1 MHPINPILIYILA
14 AFYMFAIIL
23 NINSFFSV
31 PASRSRQPSIASPSG
46 SPKSNEGDK
55 SKSIRSRKMK
65 KSNDSGKN
73 INSKFD

>member
-46 SPKSNEGDK
+46 SPKSNDGEK
-55 SKSIRSRKMK
+55 NKSIRSRKVK

-73 INSKFD
+73 INSIFD